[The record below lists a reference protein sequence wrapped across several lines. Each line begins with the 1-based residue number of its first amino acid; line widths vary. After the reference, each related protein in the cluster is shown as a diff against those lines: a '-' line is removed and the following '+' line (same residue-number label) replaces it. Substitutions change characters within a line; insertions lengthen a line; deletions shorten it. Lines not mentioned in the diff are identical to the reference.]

1 MAIPLHQKEL
11 WQAKKGPG
19 VPKRFSRIDVE
30 KEISR
35 INPALMNNSYQA
47 AFGEDGYGAK
57 ASAKFVAVRG
67 KDFRH
72 EKTKA
77 KRGTFR
83 GLGPITSS
91 SNSYKY
97 PSSSEE
103 D

>member
-1 MAIPLHQKEL
+1 M
-11 WQAKKGPG
+11 
-19 VPKRFSRIDVE
+19 
-30 KEISR
+30 
-35 INPALMNNSYQA
+35 NPHLMNNSYQA
-47 AFGEDGYGAK
+47 AFGENGYGAK

-83 GLGPITSS
+83 GVGQITGA

-97 PSSSEE
+97 PSSSSEE